1 MVISTLNTDLKEYR
15 VQYCIGAIATYLTV
29 LAKPLINTML
39 LWEPNGKPA
48 LTEKSMEATAVEKP
62 PPQ

>member
-15 VQYCIGAIATYLTV
+15 VQYCIGAIATV